1 MWKSGHH
8 RMCGNHH
15 ARVTILASH
24 SVPAVPPADE
34 KNYVAMAVTEAAI
47 RKNTELATPNA
58 VSKLLDQKQVFIKK
72 G

>member
-8 RMCGNHH
+8 DHG

-24 SVPAVPPADE
+24 SVPAVPPLDE
-34 KNYVAMAVTEAAI
+34 KNYVAMTVTGAAI
-47 RKNTELATPNA
+47 RKIIEFATPNA
-58 VSKLLDQKQVFIKK
+58 VSELLDQNKVFIKK